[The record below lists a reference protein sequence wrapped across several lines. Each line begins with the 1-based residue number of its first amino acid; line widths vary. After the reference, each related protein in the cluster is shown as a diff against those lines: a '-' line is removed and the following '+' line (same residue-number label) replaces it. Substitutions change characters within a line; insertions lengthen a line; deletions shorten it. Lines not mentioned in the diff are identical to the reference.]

1 MATLIETKI
10 RLKDNTTKTI
20 MLPKDE
26 LWYESN
32 AFSGHK
38 KSGFRLDYLQKAL
51 DKRNIDYKS
60 AFYPFI

>member
-1 MATLIETKI
+1 MTTLIETKI

-26 LWYESN
+26 LWYEAN

-38 KSGFRLDYLQKAL
+38 TSGFRLDYLQNAL
-51 DKRNIDYKS
+51 NKRNIDYKS